1 MSGHRQ
7 HPSGSVC
14 NVFQSPKRVQ
24 SSGHWKRL
32 VAAVDGVTHVVR
44 FTMVPCW
51 WNFFPSPPSL
61 LSLKSMHVQ
70 PKFRICPPIYL
81 FFQSFSWSLFVLDNF
96 FLISFIWC
104 SFFWLLF
111 FFLSFSWFV
120 FYFNFFPYF
129 INFLSNFSSHSFNC
143 LFYNFLKFVSIMSST
158 FYFIDIFIQF
168 WSSFF

>member
-1 MSGHRQ
+1 MSGHRL

-24 SSGHWKRL
+24 SSGNWKRL

-44 FTMVPCW
+44 FTMVPCR

-96 FLISFIWC
+96 FFNFIYLVLILLILVFFFFFYLFLDLFFIFIFSLISLIFYPILVLILLIVYFII
-104 SFFWLLF
+104 
-111 FFLSFSWFV
+111 FL
-120 FYFNFFPYF
+120 NFF
-129 INFLSNFSSHSFNC
+129 
-143 LFYNFLKFVSIMSST
+143 
-158 FYFIDIFIQF
+158 Q
-168 WSSFF
+168 